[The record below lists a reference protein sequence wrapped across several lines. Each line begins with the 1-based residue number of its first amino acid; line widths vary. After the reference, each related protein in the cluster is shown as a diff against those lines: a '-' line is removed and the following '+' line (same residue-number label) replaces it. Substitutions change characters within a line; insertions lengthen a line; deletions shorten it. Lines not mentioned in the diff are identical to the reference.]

1 MLGLLQSPDGVAV
14 QVKIELEVLRIPQ
27 NAPFIPLQSSLG
39 RRSLLTRHSISDG
52 GRRRRQP
59 STFNIPI
66 SLTFS
71 GLPDVFTQLISISRQ
86 ISHSASPLKGILGYF
101 QIVSPSGT
109 VDMPDVPR
117 FIPISDI
124 CLRQLSNPSKT
135 LICHNNLHFPVDF
148 KTLSQ

>member
-86 ISHSASPLKGILGYF
+86 ISHSASLLKGILGYF
-101 QIVSPSGT
+101 QIVYARHGRELMGCPFDSAQSKGSPLY
-109 VDMPDVPR
+109 M
-117 FIPISDI
+117 
-124 CLRQLSNPSKT
+124 NPVNVLNILT
-135 LICHNNLHFPVDF
+135 
-148 KTLSQ
+148 